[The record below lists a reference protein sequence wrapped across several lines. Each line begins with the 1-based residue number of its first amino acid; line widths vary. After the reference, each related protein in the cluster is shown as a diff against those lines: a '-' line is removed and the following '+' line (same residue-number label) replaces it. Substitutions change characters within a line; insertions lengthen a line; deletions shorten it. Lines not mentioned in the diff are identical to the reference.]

1 MRMCLFFG
9 VFNKLFLFISSLSL
23 LLYLLPGLAWM
34 RNDSLGK
41 KPPNYYLRDL
51 VGDME
56 HQVVVIAEMRSCLL
70 GSKLENILTHWSSN
84 II

>member
-1 MRMCLFFG
+1 MHMCLLFG

-34 RNDSLGK
+34 RNESLGK
-41 KPPNYYLRDL
+41 KPSNYYLRDL

-56 HQVVVIAEMRSCLL
+56 HQVVVMAEMMTLL
-70 GSKLENILTHWSSN
+70 VSKLENILTH
-84 II
+84 